1 MQKIKFSLGIIIAV
15 IGCVLFVFFQNYEGT
30 IIPYPILI
38 LVVSLIF
45 IFIGL
50 AIIVKSLTSPSW
62 GKQQQRELEY
72 FKQHADK
79 LLVDLSKCS
88 IKKSNYTEIIES
100 PKPYQV
106 AMYDAI
112 YDNNRD
118 IETQTINQSV
128 ICFDWEK
135 NGKTQTFY
143 SPVIYMDSVTL
154 HFLLL
159 KQKFTYLYVSRNEEE
174 THCYFDLDF
183 LDEQ

>member
-1 MQKIKFSLGIIIAV
+1 MQKIKYSLGIIIAV
-15 IGCVLFVFFQNYEGT
+15 IGCILLIFFQSYKGT

-38 LVVSLIF
+38 FIISF

-62 GKQQQRELEY
+62 EKQQQRELEY

-88 IKKSNYTEIIES
+88 IKKNSYTETVENS
-100 PKPYQV
+100 KPSRV

-112 YDNNRD
+112 YDNDREP
-118 IETQTINQSV
+118 ETQTVNQSV

-143 SPVIYMDSVTL
+143 SPIIYMDSVTL

-159 KQKFTYLYVSRNEEE
+159 KQKFTYLYISRNEEE
-174 THCYFDLDF
+174 LNYYFDLDF
-183 LDEQ
+183 LDKK